1 MPVQDF
7 DSRRLVG
14 VHAERVSDVSSRDF
28 PGHYPGEDHS
38 WNLATFKKV
47 REQCILAWSSMWL
60 MTRGV
65 FSFFGSAELEG
76 QDSEIIK
83 TFGGL

>member
-1 MPVQDF
+1 MIPFSKIHDSPPPTPHTMPVQAF

-38 WNLATFKKV
+38 WNLSIFKKV
-47 REQCILAWSSMWL
+47 REVLYVINDG
-60 MTRGV
+60 GV
-65 FSFFGSAELEG
+65 FFFFLW
-76 QDSEIIK
+76 K
-83 TFGGL
+83 CRT